1 MTVEEQISNLNQK
14 LGVALFKTDVLIP
27 ALFNMKEQCHDINN
41 ELLGGSN
48 IIAWQ
53 ILQDLRKDID
63 RLLSIEEGSN
73 E

>member
-1 MTVEEQISNLNQK
+1 MVEIDDVIEQAK
-14 LGVALFKTDVLIP
+14 RTGVWEYRADILIP
-27 ALFNMKEQCHDINN
+27 ALLNMKEQCHDINN